1 MRYPF
6 PVPRTST
13 SNLTTPGNIF
23 NFRWHREGA
32 YTHFMTKQDQIYLA
46 AVNEFN
52 PYDLYSK
59 ADQPIDIDAVR
70 PYYQGL
76 IAKFFPAIVEW

>member
-1 MRYPF
+1 M
-6 PVPRTST
+6 
-13 SNLTTPGNIF
+13 N
-23 NFRWHREGA
+23 E
-32 YTHFMTKQDQIYLA
+32 QDQKYLA

-59 ADQPIDIDAVR
+59 ADQPVDIDAIR

-76 IAKFFPAIVEW
+76 IAKFFPDIVEW